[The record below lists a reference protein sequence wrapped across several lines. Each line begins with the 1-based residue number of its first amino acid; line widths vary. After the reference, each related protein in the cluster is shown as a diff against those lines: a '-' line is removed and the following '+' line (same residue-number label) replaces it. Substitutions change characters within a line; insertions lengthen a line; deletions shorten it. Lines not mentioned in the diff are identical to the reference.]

1 MSDPWALLGVPP
13 GTGYDEARRAYLLRL
28 QVVHP
33 DRHQGASPAVL
44 AEAERATREL
54 TEAWEAVQAALTT
67 AAPSPA
73 GGRAAAA
80 SPAAAPAA
88 PTGEPLRWMIDHLIA
103 AAAAEG
109 APLRSHEVDLMVRP
123 LSAAPRGR
131 RFERWLRRRR
141 ATLTRAVEADG
152 PDAWGAALRALHDR
166 GTSAVVLLLFEQP
179 ADR

>member
-1 MSDPWALLGVPP
+1 
-13 GTGYDEARRAYLLRL
+13 
-28 QVVHP
+28 VHP

-54 TEAWEAVQAALTT
+54 TEAWEAVQAALTS
-67 AAPSPA
+67 AAPSPGA
-73 GGRAAAA
+73 GRAAAPTA
-80 SPAAAPAA
+80 ARPTAAPAA
-88 PTGEPLRWMIDHLIA
+88 PGRAAAPTATPAPSTGEPLRWMVDRLIA
-103 AAAAEG
+103 AAVAEG

-123 LSAAPRGR
+123 VSAAPRGR

-152 PDAWGAALRALHDR
+152 PDAWGAALRTLHDQ

>member
-67 AAPSPA
+67 AAPT
-73 GGRAAAA
+73 
-80 SPAAAPAA
+80 A

-179 ADR
+179 ADRA

>member
-1 MSDPWALLGVPP
+1 MSDPGALLGVPP

-80 SPAAAPAA
+80 PPAAPTA

-179 ADR
+179 ADRA

>member
-1 MSDPWALLGVPP
+1 MADPWALLGVPP
-13 GTGYDEARRAYLLRL
+13 GSGYDEARRAYLLRL

-54 TEAWEAVQAALTT
+54 NDAWEAVQGALAT
-67 AAPSPA
+67 APGAA
-73 GGRAAAA
+73 GGFA
-80 SPAAAPAA
+80 PAPAA
-88 PTGEPLRWMIDHLIA
+88 PTGEPLRWMLDHLLA

-109 APLRSHEVDLMVRP
+109 DPLRSDEVDLMVRP

-131 RFERWLRRRR
+131 RFDRWVRRRR
-141 ATLTRAVEADG
+141 ATLTRAVQADG
-152 PDAWGAALRALHDR
+152 ADAWGAALRALHDR

-179 ADR
+179 ADRA

>member
-1 MSDPWALLGVPP
+1 MADPWALLGVPP
-13 GTGYDEARRAYLLRL
+13 GSGYDEARRAYLLRL

-54 TEAWEAVQAALTT
+54 NEAWEAVQGALAT
-67 AAPSPA
+67 APGAA
-73 GGRAAAA
+73 GGFA
-80 SPAAAPAA
+80 PAPAA
-88 PTGEPLRWMIDHLIA
+88 PTGEPLRWMLDHLLA

-109 APLRSHEVDLMVRP
+109 DPLRSDEVDLMVRP

-131 RFERWLRRRR
+131 RFDRWVRRRR
-141 ATLTRAVEADG
+141 ATLTRAVQADG
-152 PDAWGAALRALHDR
+152 ADAWGAALRALHDR

-179 ADR
+179 ADRA